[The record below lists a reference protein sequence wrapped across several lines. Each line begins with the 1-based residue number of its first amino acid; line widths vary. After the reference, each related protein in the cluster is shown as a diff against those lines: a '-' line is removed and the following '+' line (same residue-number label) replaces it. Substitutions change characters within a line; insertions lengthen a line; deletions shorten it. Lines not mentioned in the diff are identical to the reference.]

1 VSRSASEQQLRS
13 QQEQARLY
21 GAPLG
26 ELVDEVGATLGLS
39 QARIAKLV
47 GISAP
52 MLSQLASGHR
62 VKIGNPAAVVRLQHL
77 LGGARDVAAGREE
90 VADVVA
96 RLEDDRADQIL
107 TRSSQMGSRRGAAE
121 VQHLL
126 RAVASAEELL
136 AAAALLAEEHPGLAE
151 LLRVYG
157 AGRNDEALAHF
168 DRTVTGPRR

>member
-1 VSRSASEQQLRS
+1 MSRPASAQQLRS
-13 QQEQARLY
+13 QREQARLY
-21 GAPLG
+21 GGSLG
-26 ELVDEVGATLGLS
+26 ELVAEVGEVLGLS

-62 VKIGNPAAVVRLQHL
+62 VKIGNPTAVVRLQHL
-77 LGGARDVAAGREE
+77 VGGARDVVAGRVDPAE
-90 VADVVA
+90 VVA
-96 RLEDDRADQIL
+96 GLEDERADQIL
-107 TRSSQMGSRRGAAE
+107 TRSSQVSSRRGAAE

-126 RAVASAEELL
+126 RAVASAEEVL
-136 AAAALLAEEHPGLAE
+136 AAAALLTDDHPDLAE

-168 DRTVTGPRR
+168 ERMVTGDRR